1 MMNVR
6 MKLEKNEE
14 KNHDTSLRNESSE
27 FIDSMDK
34 GRVNAK
40 NEQQSEKTSLKG
52 GDKNKSFDHLYEKLK
67 LNGLDLVE
75 NENVLIMDY
84 NEAGYFILIFY

>member
-1 MMNVR
+1 MMNVK

-14 KNHDTSLRNESSE
+14 KNHDNSLRNESSE

-34 GRVNAK
+34 GRANAK
-40 NEQQSEKTSLKG
+40 NEQQSEKTSIK

-67 LNGLDLVE
+67 LNGLELVE

-84 NEAGYFILIFY
+84 NEAGYLF

>member
-1 MMNVR
+1 MINVKL
-6 MKLEKNEE
+6 KLEKNEE

-34 GRVNAK
+34 GRFNTAK
-40 NEQQSEKTSLKG
+40 NEQQSEKTSLK

-84 NEAGYFILIFY
+84 NETGYLILFFY